1 MVFLK
6 ILGYTILAIVLLVLV
21 LFGVTYINQQKLIN
35 IEKELKAKGASPK
48 TKPPIVENE
57 EVEDTLEPDQ
67 ENDEISLHLLSCY
80 TRIYGENQLQ
90 SLQLPQ
96 YLKDKKRRVIQ
107 LLDKLENEGNQ
118 SLSSDEKKLLDNIGI
133 MHEPEVEEL
142 SSEDFS
148 LELQLHKV
156 CDELSGYETTDENV
170 TRRRRKRIKDLQK
183 GLDKNE
189 PSLIILEG
197 GYPDNDVVIFESNLG
212 KLDDIKWFDEDRPI
226 DLRGKSGS
234 FLDFLLVDEICGA
247 RLEKFTKW
255 IDDEERYEE
264 VSGDVTGKEVI
275 DILKKKGI
283 KNIIDF
289 YGLANDNKILNRY
302 IYKILL
308 DSTQSDNKVIGILDG
323 LKLFI
328 PNEKFVIYK
337 RWGEN
342 EDEYIDEAYVTD
354 SNSHKEFEWIYPD
367 LNCVKI
373 TPLPNHDNFKE
384 GAKTSVI
391 ADRFRIFK
399 YSDFQKII
407 KNHKKGMLKL

>member
-48 TKPPIVENE
+48 TKQPIVENE

-96 YLKDKKRRVIQ
+96 YLEDKKRRVIQ

-197 GYPDNDVVIFESNLG
+197 DYPDNDVVIFESNLG

-264 VSGDVTGKEVI
+264 VSGDITGKEVI
-275 DILKKKGI
+275 DILKEKGI

-367 LNCVKI
+367 LNCAKI
-373 TPLPNHDNFKE
+373 TALPNHDNFKE

>member
-1 MVFLK
+1 MIVLK
-6 ILGYTILAIVLLVLV
+6 ILGYTILVIVLLVLV

-48 TKPPIVENE
+48 AKQPIVENE

-67 ENDEISLHLLSCY
+67 ENDEIPLHLLSCY
-80 TRIYGENQLQ
+80 TRIYGENQLEQ
-90 SLQLPQ
+90 KPLPQ
-96 YLKDKKRRVIQ
+96 YLEDKKRRVIQ

-118 SLSSDEKKLLDNIGI
+118 SLSCDEKKLLDNIGVR
-133 MHEPEVEEL
+133 HEPEVEEL

-156 CDELSGYETTDENV
+156 CDELRIYETTDEYL
-170 TRRRRKRIKDLQK
+170 TRIRRKRIKDLQK
-183 GLDKNE
+183 GLDKDE

-197 GYPDNDVVIFESNLG
+197 NYPDNDVVIFESNLG

-234 FLDFLLVDEICGA
+234 FLDFLLVDEISGA

-264 VSGDVTGKEVI
+264 VSVDVTGKEVI
-275 DILKKKGI
+275 DILKEKGI

-289 YGLANDNKILNRY
+289 CGLANDNKILNRN

-354 SNSHKEFEWIYPD
+354 SDSHKEFEWIYPD
-367 LNCVKI
+367 LNCAKI

-391 ADRFRIFK
+391 SDRFRIFK
-399 YSDFQKII
+399 YSDFQKIT
-407 KNHKKGMLKL
+407 KNYKKGMLKL